1 MSEKDWQILI
11 TLHEEGTI
19 TKAARKMYMSQP
31 ALTYRIQQLEER
43 FNCKIILRSNKGTLF
58 TTSGEYLV
66 QYAKKMQ
73 KELIK
78 VQNTLENL
86 NNNIQGILQIGVSD
100 IFALYKLPSLLEGFV
115 AKYPNVSIKLT
126 TAWSTEILRLIQNE
140 DIHIAIS
147 RGEHQWQGD
156 KILLDQET
164 ICIASRHPIQ
174 LDELPNMNL
183 ITYKTDSQIL
193 TMFNDWWKDT
203 FTVPPK
209 ISMHVDRM
217 ETSKELVK
225 RGLGFSIFPSIC
237 LQESD
242 ALKTI
247 DLETNGKPLSR
258 TTSLLF
264 RNEHRELKVLN
275 AFIQFVRDYYNI
287 S

>member
-164 ICIASRHPIQ
+164 ICIASRHPIH

-193 TMFNDWWKDT
+193 TMFNDWWKDHYPT
-203 FTVPPK
+203 PPHSFMQVDGMMTCKGLVKKGLGYGFFPK
-209 ISMHVDRM
+209 ICIEESDQLYTTDLTKNGIPLIRD
-217 ETSKELVK
+217 TWLLYRKELK
-225 RGLGFSIFPSIC
+225 
-237 LQESD
+237 
-242 ALKTI
+242 
-247 DLETNGKPLSR
+247 
-258 TTSLLF
+258 
-264 RNEHRELKVLN
+264 ELNVFH
-275 AFIQFVRDYYNI
+275 AFIEYVKDYYKQ
-287 S
+287 